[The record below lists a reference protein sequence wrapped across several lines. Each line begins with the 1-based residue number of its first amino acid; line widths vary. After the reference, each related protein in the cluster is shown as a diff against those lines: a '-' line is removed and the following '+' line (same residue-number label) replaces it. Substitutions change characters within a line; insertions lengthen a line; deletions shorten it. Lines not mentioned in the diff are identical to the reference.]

1 MTSRRLVGL
10 LAAAL
15 PLSLGVALN
24 AGTDASEAVEA
35 LRVELDDVRTR
46 NAELTARLDARDHAW
61 LDASRTEEIRGI
73 VQDVL
78 ADSHHRTSL
87 QDSGAMAGYTSG
99 KGFMLASQDGGFT
112 MRISGQL
119 QTRWVMSH
127 VGDESTADSNQTDW
141 GFQVRRAKVKFKG
154 NVVDKT
160 WRYTINGAFGSSG
173 TFAFEE
179 AMITHDVNDNLSVSI
194 GQYKA
199 PWTREELVSSSRQLA
214 VERSLVNEYFNA
226 DRGVGLD
233 VKYVTD
239 DWSLQGAYN
248 NGVKTAYTG
257 SIGRNTSSAN
267 NPTKWAVQGRFQY
280 KLSGDWG
287 DFKSFTSSLDD
298 DEAVMIGFAGMAQS
312 WNGQLDGAASDAA
325 SVWGVTADLS
335 AKFSGIS
342 LFGAVIYQSFDAG
355 DDAENAKPWGV
366 VAQAGYSLT
375 DQWEVFGRFSWANNK
390 GVVDANAFG
399 ANPTQGEAK
408 LTVLTVG
415 ANYFFNSKVKFT
427 VDWGINLNDSIDGD
441 WVSQTS
447 NGWRETQSADE
458 WVLRAQLQL
467 LF

>member
-1 MTSRRLVGL
+1 MTSRRLVSL
-10 LAAAL
+10 LAAVL

-24 AGTDASEAVEA
+24 AETDASEAVEA
-35 LRVELDDVRTR
+35 LRVELDDVRAR

-61 LDASRTEEIRGI
+61 LDDSRTEEIRGI

-78 ADSHHRTSL
+78 ADSRHRTSL

-335 AKFSGIS
+335 AKFAGIS

-355 DDAENAKPWGV
+355 DDAENANPWGV
-366 VAQAGYSLT
+366 VAQAGYSVT
-375 DQWEVFGRFSWANNK
+375 DQWELFGRFSWANNK

-415 ANYFFNSKVKFT
+415 ANYFINSKVKFT
-427 VDWGINLNDSIDGD
+427 VDWGINLNDSLDGD

>member
-10 LAAAL
+10 LAAVL

-24 AGTDASEAVEA
+24 AETDASEAVEA
-35 LRVELDDVRTR
+35 LRVELDDVRAR

-78 ADSHHRTSL
+78 ADSHYRTSL

-335 AKFSGIS
+335 AKFAGIS

-355 DDAENAKPWGV
+355 DDAENANPWGV

-415 ANYFFNSKVKFT
+415 ANYFINSKVKFT
-427 VDWGINLNDSIDGD
+427 VDWGINLNDSLDGD
-441 WVSQTS
+441 WVSQSS

>member
-1 MTSRRLVGL
+1 MIIRRTSGV
-10 LAAAL
+10 LAAATSL
-15 PLSLGVALN
+15 ALGVSAPATADDRDPVEGLR
-24 AGTDASEAVEA
+24 AEVAV
-35 LRVELDDVRTR
+35 LRAQ
-46 NAELTARLDARDHAW
+46 NAELAARLDAREETW
-61 LDASRTEEIRGI
+61 LDSSRTEEIRGI
-73 VQDVL
+73 ARDVL
-78 ADSHHRTSL
+78 LDSRQRTSL
-87 QDSGAMAGYTSG
+87 RDSGAMAGYTSG

-127 VGDESTADSNQTDW
+127 VGDASTADSNQTDW
-141 GFQVRRAKVKFKG
+141 GFQIRRAKVKFKG

-179 AMITHDVNDNLSVSI
+179 AMITHDFNDNLSVSI

-239 DWSLQGAYN
+239 DWSLQAAYN

-298 DEAVMIGFAGMAQS
+298 DEAVMIGFAGMGQS

-335 AKFSGIS
+335 AKFAGIS
-342 LFGAVIYQSFDAG
+342 LFGAVVYQSFDSG
-355 DDAENAKPWGV
+355 TDTDNANPWGV

-375 DQWEVFGRFSWANNK
+375 EQWEVFGRFSWANNK

-399 ANPTQGEAK
+399 ANPVQGEAK
-408 LTVLTVG
+408 LAIITVG
-415 ANYFFNSKVKFT
+415 ANYFINSKVKFT
-427 VDWGINLNDSIDGD
+427 ADWGLNLNDSLEGD

-447 NGWRETQSADE
+447 NGWRATDESDE